1 MFGKLDEFR
10 MGSSNV
16 AELCG
21 SKGGQIGL
29 YGKLIF
35 TFTTTLT
42 VLLHGHQI
50 EV

>member
-1 MFGKLDEFR
+1 MFSKLDEFR
-10 MGSSNV
+10 MSPSNI

-29 YGKLIF
+29 YRELILALKTPLMIF
-35 TFTTTLT
+35 
-42 VLLHGHQI
+42 LHGHQI